1 MLLNIRTITVDE
13 YHRMGEMGIFHPE
26 ERVELINGQIIK
38 MSAKGTAHTASVKR
52 SNELFNNLNN
62 QAQFLVQIQ
71 DPIHLNDR
79 SEPEPDVALLRIDP
93 LYYADRH
100 PTPADI
106 YLVIEIA
113 DSSFRY
119 DCEIKG
125 RLYAEAGM
133 ADYWVLDV
141 NNRQL
146 HVFREPGNNGYQS
159 EVILGEDATISP
171 LQFPDLNI
179 TVSQM
184 LAPQR

>member
-26 ERVELINGQIIK
+26 ERVELVNGQIIK
-38 MSAKGTAHTASVKR
+38 MSAKGTAHESSLTRTNQLLV
-52 SNELFNNLNN
+52 NLTT
-62 QAQFLVQIQ
+62 QVQMMVRVQ
-71 DPIHLNDR
+71 SPILLNDN
-79 SEPEPDVALLRIDP
+79 SEPEPDFSLVRIDRF
-93 LYYADRH
+93 YYADNH
-100 PTPADI
+100 PTVADI